1 MSARIPGLVAAA
13 LIAALVVAAA
23 PGPAAPPAA
32 SQTADET
39 YEVHHVPTV
48 GDAVVRVEIW
58 RDASF
63 DAARQPVLLTYSPY
77 NSLGEPEPA
86 RDSLGEDYV
95 PRGYARAVADVIGT
109 RGSTGCW
116 DYGGRA
122 EQQSGVDVVRWLA
135 GRSWSNGRVGMVG
148 GSYNGTTASMVAARG
163 ADVPELKAIV
173 PIAGISRWYGYAYGN
188 GVRYFL
194 NSEVPSDEGFDTPL
208 AFDLGFGRTV
218 AGDPMGQHF
227 ADTMRARAAECG
239 TAEHTEEA
247 YSRNP
252 DYDGFWVE
260 RDYRRH
266 ARAFRAAVLL
276 AHGWQD
282 FNVKQEEGTELWRRI
297 PVDKRGT
304 TRREGVP
311 LKLMYLTQG
320 SHGGATD
327 GKRWDSLL
335 QRFLDHTLLG
345 RRTGIRGEGP
355 VITQGETSTGLT
367 RFRTLADYPAPRT
380 RPTRWW
386 LRSDGRLR
394 PRPAGSRHVTSY
406 VETGTSTEEAT
417 PGPAWTSRRLDR
429 TRLVGSPVL
438 RGQVR
443 VSSAT
448 MHLTPVL
455 YDVAPDGSRTV
466 VARGFQHVDYRRG
479 LDRARPATGAWLKV
493 RVRLL
498 PVDYTLARGHRFEL
512 AVQGSNTVWAVPGN
526 PGAVDVLDGRHR
538 PRWRGSSL
546 VLPTL

>member
-1 MSARIPGLVAAA
+1 MSARISGSLAAA
-13 LIAALVVAAA
+13 LATAVLVVAPSGPTSSEAA
-23 PGPAAPPAA
+23 AA
-32 SQTADET
+32 TTEET
-39 YEVHHVPTV
+39 YEVHHVLTV
-48 GDAVVRVEIW
+48 GGAVIRVEIW
-58 RDASF
+58 RDTSY

-116 DYGGRA
+116 DYGGPA

-135 GRSWSNGRVGMVG
+135 LRPWSNGRVGMVG
-148 GSYNGTTASMVAARG
+148 GSYNGTTASMVASRG
-163 ADVPELKAIV
+163 PDVPELKAIV

-188 GVRYFL
+188 GVRYLL

-208 AFDLGFGRTV
+208 AFDLGFGKTV
-218 AGDPMGQHF
+218 PTDPMGQHF
-227 ADTMRARAAECG
+227 ADTLRARAAECG
-239 TAEHTEEA
+239 TTEHTEEG

-252 DYDGFWVE
+252 DYDAFWRE

-266 ARAFRAAVLL
+266 ARDFRAAVLL

-297 PVDKRGT
+297 PVDRRAT
-304 TRREGVP
+304 QHREGVP
-311 LKLMYLTQG
+311 FKLMYLTQG

-327 GKRWDSLL
+327 GRQWDALL
-335 QRFLDHTLLG
+335 RRFLDHTLLG

-355 VITQGETSTGLT
+355 VITQGETSTGVT

-380 RPTRWW
+380 RPAHLW
-386 LRSDGRLR
+386 LRADHRLR
-394 PRPAGSRHVTSY
+394 ARPGSRRHVTSY

-417 PGPAWTSRRLDR
+417 PGSTWTSAPLDR

-438 RGQVR
+438 HGQVR
-443 VSSAT
+443 VSSET

-455 YDVAPDGSRTV
+455 HDVAPDGRRKV
-466 VARGFQHVDYRRG
+466 VARGFQHVDYRGG
-479 LDRARPATGAWLKV
+479 LDRARPA
-493 RVRLL
+493 
-498 PVDYTLARGHRFEL
+498 P
-512 AVQGSNTVWAVPGN
+512 
-526 PGAVDVLDGRHR
+526 
-538 PRWRGSSL
+538 
-546 VLPTL
+546 